1 MHSVFLL
8 KIFALDIIPLKLFL
22 NEIPQHVR
30 FNSLCGKPLDPQIVA
45 LEINRVH
52 LSYLLQQLSYILP
65 FPQHEDIYRI
75 FLEGL
80 SEAILH
86 GFNYRI
92 VLPQSEILNKDGN
105 LDNLPLPHPNHTHL
119 FKRINQL
126 HLSPPVAIDI
136 NTIRLNH
143 SPLHPTNFIN
153 YQRMVLT
160 PSSQNKRE
168 MLYIIPIPLSIPSTH
183 LSMENS
189 PTRNIDP
196 TYSSARGSIASPPPS
211 PSSQLFFY
219 LALISCFCRHRCSV
233 IFSSVGSCPPP

>member
-1 MHSVFLL
+1 MRVPIVTNKFPHFRNFVLLQKVFRLN
-8 KIFALDIIPLKLFL
+8 IIPLELFL
-22 NEIPQHVR
+22 DEILQHVR

-143 SPLHPTNFIN
+143 SPLHPT
-153 YQRMVLT
+153 
-160 PSSQNKRE
+160 K
-168 MLYIIPIPLSIPSTH
+168 
-183 LSMENS
+183 
-189 PTRNIDP
+189 
-196 TYSSARGSIASPPPS
+196 
-211 PSSQLFFY
+211 FY
-219 LALISCFCRHRCSV
+219 
-233 IFSSVGSCPPP
+233 